1 MGLDFVISDAFC
13 VGKIYIIFYPI
24 IMYNVVL
31 KAGEREGFDIYS
43 HKDMTAGRD
52 GICLSF

>member
-13 VGKIYIIFYPI
+13 GGKIYIIFYPI

-31 KAGEREGFDIYS
+31 KAGEREDFDIYS
-43 HKDMTAGRD
+43 HKDMTAGHD